1 MLKPE
6 IKTYGLDIFV
16 PSFMTD
22 LIGFFFIGLVI
33 LITFAVSFKWPN
45 ISKIIFTA
53 LTLRILVIL
62 IGHYLLYLP
71 DTKADALG
79 YEWGA
84 WNLSQDGF
92 INVLKNFNT
101 FKYSFFYSW
110 IMAIPYSL
118 FGRNILILQS
128 IGLFFGVGS
137 VFLGWLLAKKLW
149 DENTAHKVGWILALF
164 PSLILYSVITL
175 KEVYCSFFLLLAMVG
190 VVNWTKTKNFSSAF
204 LAIVGFFVAGFF
216 HGPLFLGGIL
226 FSIIFCVSIL
236 INSFKL
242 FLSLRISLKNSIVIF
257 LILIFLFAF
266 FTNKIYLPYLGTF
279 DVATDIYSILDAVSN
294 RLRGNASYPEW
305 LIIATPSEF
314 VNKGFLRMIYFLFY
328 PFPWVIKEPIHLL
341 GALDSFLYFVL
352 IFLIILNFKTI
363 LKDPALRIILLIL
376 VFYLF
381 IYGIGVSN
389 FGAAI
394 RHRSKF
400 IIEIVLLAGPL
411 IPRFIFS
418 KKKIMKRSWK
428 IFK

>member
-6 IKTYGLDIFV
+6 IKNYGLDLFV
-16 PSFMTD
+16 PNLMTD
-22 LIGFFFIGLVI
+22 IAGFTFIGLVI
-33 LITFAVSFKWPN
+33 LITFAVSSKWPN

-53 LTLRILVIL
+53 LTIRVLVIL
-62 IGHYLLYLP
+62 IGHYLVHLP

-84 WNLSQDGF
+84 WIISQDGF
-92 INVLKNFNT
+92 INVLKNFT
-101 FKYSFFYSW
+101 GPGSIFYSW
-110 IMAIPYSL
+110 VMAIPYSL

-149 DENTAHKVGWILALF
+149 DENIANKVGWILALF

-175 KEVYCSFFLLLAMVG
+175 KEVYCSFFLLLAMFG
-190 VVNWTKTKNFSSAF
+190 VVNWTKTKNFSYAF
-204 LAIVGFFVAGFF
+204 LAIIGFFVAGFF
-216 HGPLFLGGIL
+216 HGPLFLGGIF
-226 FSIIFCVSIL
+226 FSIIFCVSIF

-242 FLSLRISLKNSIVIF
+242 LLSLRISLKNSIVIF
-257 LILIFLFAF
+257 LILIFLSALI
-266 FTNKIYLPYLGTF
+266 TNKIYLPYLGTF

-305 LIIATPSEF
+305 LIISTPSEF
-314 VNKGFLRMIYFLFY
+314 VYKGFFRMLYFLFY
-328 PFPWVIKEPIHLL
+328 PFPWTIKDPIHLI
-341 GALDSFLYFVL
+341 GVLDSFLYFVL
-352 IFLIILNFKTI
+352 TFLIIFNFKTI
-363 LKDPALRIILLIL
+363 WRDPALKIILFIL

-389 FGAAI
+389 FGAGI

>member
-6 IKTYGLDIFV
+6 IKNYGLDIFI
-16 PSFMTD
+16 PSLMTD
-22 LIGFFFIGLVI
+22 LAGFIFIILVA
-33 LITFAVSFKWPN
+33 LITFAVSLKWPN

-53 LTLRILVIL
+53 LIIRILVIL
-62 IGHYLLYLP
+62 IGHYLVYLP

-84 WNLSQDGF
+84 WIISQDGF
-92 INVLKNFNT
+92 INVLKNFT
-101 FKYSFFYSW
+101 GPSSIFYSW

-137 VFLGWLLAKKLW
+137 VFLGWLLAKKIW
-149 DENTAHKVGWILALF
+149 DENSANKVGWVLALF

-175 KEVYCSFFLLLAMVG
+175 KEVYCSFFLLLGMFGA
-190 VVNWTKTKNFSSAF
+190 VNWAKTNEFKSAL
-204 LAIVGFFVAGFF
+204 LAIIGFFLAGFF
-216 HGPLFLGGIL
+216 HGPLFLGGII
-226 FSIIFCVSIL
+226 FSIIFCFSIL
-236 INSFKL
+236 INSSKL
-242 FLSLRISLKNSIVIF
+242 LLSFRISLKNLIALF
-257 LILIFLFAF
+257 LILFVLYAFL
-266 FTNKIYLPYLGTF
+266 TNKIYLPYLGTF
-279 DVATDIYSILDAVSN
+279 DVATDIGSILDAVSS

-314 VNKGFLRMIYFLFY
+314 VYKGFIRMLYFLFY
-328 PFPWVIKEPIHLL
+328 PFPWVIKDPIHLI
-341 GALDSFLYFVL
+341 GAFDSLLYFVL
-352 IFLIILNFKTI
+352 TFLIILNFKTI

-381 IYGIGVSN
+381 VYGIGVSN
-389 FGAAI
+389 FGAGI

-418 KKKIMKRSWK
+418 KKKIMKKSWK
-428 IFK
+428 IF